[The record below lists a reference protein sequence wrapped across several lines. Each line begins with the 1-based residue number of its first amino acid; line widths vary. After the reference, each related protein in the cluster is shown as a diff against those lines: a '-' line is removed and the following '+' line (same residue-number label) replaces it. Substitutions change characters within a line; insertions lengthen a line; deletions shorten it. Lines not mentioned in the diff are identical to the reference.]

1 MAGRTNNTP
10 TMYDAPALQKLIE
23 RFKQVYDSFDSGH
36 YLEDERTYKLAAVA
50 RLRDLLSEE
59 RLRGAIKRSD
69 FATAHADIRR
79 AYAGNNLLNQWDV
92 LPIVNAPAE
101 ALVRALYDLLYGSG
115 PFERR
120 FDAWVG
126 VLSSQGPRVWPA
138 ATYFLMLHNP
148 ETDILV
154 KPTPFKAL
162 LRSLGRAAEWPTR
175 PDARSYR
182 ELIDLAQ
189 LLYQRLRPLGARDM
203 IDVQSFIWIVRD
215 DEDDELDDDTDAI
228 DSLAAWQTSI
238 TTTHP
243 FIQHV
248 IHDYPAW
255 LSTTFGEQIAFRGNQ
270 RQRFSVLIDG
280 RRRQYGRIKQD
291 GGIYTWIAGLT
302 ADDLTLLQQL
312 STAEELRPR
321 VRNGVAGH
329 RFSISTDDDYALLQT
344 VMRRIIEREQPGKQ
358 SLAEWLAGIAY
369 QNELV
374 RTIVED
380 YPGWLQQRFGAQ
392 IDLRPY
398 QDRTEPGGL
407 SVFYAGHLL
416 QYLRLHKPDG
426 LHVLLLNPPATALTL
441 LQQSLSDPGTL
452 RRDDFKSQTWAY
464 KDGYRFVI
472 KTSDDYALLKRVT
485 ESVVQPAHE
494 RSRRTSMA
502 RIDGPHAAKV
512 YDAAQR
518 FVDAALRSDD
528 SLFTPGQAIWTPET
542 ITDLY
547 ERFVLRPDEGRSDF
561 WTKLKGQLAGA
572 PADTY
577 QLTAELLYVY
587 YLPASRSTT
596 TGYNKRRSIQGV
608 LSWSPQPVALP
619 ADLADVLDNGL
630 ATMGQAFHIFRPSL
644 VRFLVEF
651 MRAWKR
657 LSPAEQDHRLN
668 DPWAFKEM
676 LFAIPIYAA
685 QSQREILLHLV
696 HPDTFEAIASRDHKQ
711 KIDRAFAQ
719 YVSEP
724 TDDIDRRIMQIR
736 QRLSE
741 QYGPDFNFYW
751 QEIQDRW
758 QNGDLPGK
766 PKPWSDFGPFNT
778 LGTNLRSYVQ
788 LAIRLNDAAY
798 TAEEIV
804 TLLGRISQPIVQLA
818 GPPPADELVTD
829 LILFRLLEQ
838 LPDGRFRRW
847 AHLSDATEAHMLRY
861 AALTFLLPSNDG
873 SYILPAYALPLS
885 GAPTPAEDWIAPD
898 LLHWYEGAGLAEQ
911 RADGWW
917 LGKPDAF
924 DPLDADT
931 PTAQALNTFLA
942 HLHRVWEHDSPPRQP
957 DDYDT
962 LPILDPATL
971 DERIAEIQRELL
983 IDRPTVLRVYRSLV
997 AGRHV
1002 ILSGPPGTG
1011 KTHLAR
1017 LLPKILWRDQHES
1030 VELEMVTDP
1039 GLPPTTPPIE
1049 RHHTR
1054 NGYDVEV
1061 VTATED
1067 WGVRHVIG
1075 GIVPQLQQNGDSTT
1089 LIYGVRHGS
1098 LTRTILQNYGGDG
1111 ETLPDPVTLKRVPIE
1126 TDDSTYRGRWLVID
1140 EFTRAPIDAAFGS
1153 LLTTLGGQRDR
1164 GLPVPTDAGIDR
1176 TIQLPHDFRL
1186 IGTLNSFDRHFLN
1199 QISEAMKRRFT
1210 FIDVLP
1216 PGRALADTEQALALY
1231 RALQNLQTNG
1241 LPVINVDDAQG
1252 HATWTGVLD
1261 IRREETPNDPLT
1273 RVRYVLDAHDA
1284 EARAVLDSFWRLFEA
1299 IRIYRQL
1306 GTAQAEALYATLVA
1320 GRSIGMTWDDAL
1332 DSALADVLADQLQVL
1347 ARDEQRVLLA
1357 LIEHAQNLPGFTSRV
1372 QQILKDL
1379 PRPRQA
1385 GHLAQLKSVGVPAAV
1400 DINDNDASKLQPEQF
1415 RHLFRFDLPLRL
1427 SATGLFARRLYAFV
1441 SEKGL

>member
-1 MAGRTNNTP
+1 MTGRTNNTP
-10 TMYDAPALQKLIE
+10 TTHDAPALQKLIE
-23 RFKQVYDSFDSGH
+23 RFKQVYDSFDTAH
-36 YLEDERTYKLAAVA
+36 YLEDERTYKLAAAA

-59 RLRGAIKRSD
+59 RLRGAIERGD
-69 FATAHADIRR
+69 FAAAHADIRR
-79 AYAGNNLLNQWDV
+79 AYTGNNLLNQWDV
-92 LPIVNAPAE
+92 LPIVNAPVE

-120 FDAWVG
+120 FNTWVG
-126 VLSSQGPRVWPA
+126 VLSSQTPRVWPA
-138 ATYFLMLHNP
+138 ATYFLMMHNP

-154 KPTPFKAL
+154 KPNPFKAL
-162 LRSLGRAAEWPTR
+162 LHNLGRAAEWPTR

-189 LLYQRLRPLGARDM
+189 VLYQRLRPLGARDM

-215 DEDDELDDDTDAI
+215 DEDDELDDDTAEI
-228 DSLAAWQTSI
+228 DSLTAWQTSI
-238 TTTHP
+238 TSTHP
-243 FIQHV
+243 FIQHI

-255 LSTTFGEQIAFRGNQ
+255 LSATFDKQIAFRGNQ
-270 RQRFSVLIDG
+270 KQRFSVLIDG
-280 RRRQYGRIKQD
+280 RLRQYGRIKQD

-302 ADDLTLLQQL
+302 ADDLRLLQQL

-321 VRNGVAGH
+321 TRNGVAGH

-358 SLAEWLAGIAY
+358 SLTVWLASVAY

-374 RTIVED
+374 RTIVAD

-392 IDLRPY
+392 IDLRPF

-407 SVFYAGHLL
+407 SVFYNGHLL

-426 LHVLLLNPPATALTL
+426 LHVLLISPLAVVLTL
-441 LQQSLSDPGTL
+441 LQEGLSDPATL
-452 RRDDFKSQTWAY
+452 RRDDFKTLAWAY
-464 KDGYRFVI
+464 KDGYRFVV

-502 RIDGPHAAKV
+502 RINGPHAAKI

-528 SLFTPGQAIWTPET
+528 SLFTPGKPIWTPE
-542 ITDLY
+542 IIADLY

-572 PADTY
+572 PPDTY
-577 QLTAELLYVY
+577 QLTAELLYIH
-587 YLPASRSTT
+587 YLPAWRSTVS
-596 TGYNKRRSIQGV
+596 GYNKRRTIQTV
-608 LSWSPQPVALP
+608 LDWSPQPVALP
-619 ADLADVLDNGL
+619 ADLAGVLDDGL
-630 ATMGQAFHIFRPSL
+630 ARMGQGFNQFKPSI

-651 MRAWKR
+651 IRAWKR
-657 LSPAEQDHRLN
+657 LSPTEQDRLLN
-668 DPWAFKEM
+668 DPWAFKQM

-685 QSQREILLHLV
+685 QSQREILLHLI
-696 HPDTFEAIASRDHKQ
+696 HPDTFEAIASRDEKQ

-751 QEIQDRW
+751 QEVQDRW
-758 QNGDLPGK
+758 KNGGPPDPIT
-766 PKPWSDFGPFNT
+766 PWPEWPFPST
-778 LGTNLRSYVQ
+778 LGRNLRSYVQ
-788 LAIRLNDAAY
+788 LAIRLNDEAY

-804 TLLGRISQPIVQLA
+804 ALLGRISPTIVQLDS
-818 GPPPADELVTD
+818 PPSADELVTD
-829 LILFRLLEQ
+829 LMLFRLLEQ

-847 AHLSDATEAHMLRY
+847 AHLADATEAHMLRY
-861 AALTFLLPSNDG
+861 AALTYLLPNDDG
-873 SYILPAYALPLS
+873 SYMLPSTAVSLDGPLS
-885 GAPTPAEDWIAPD
+885 PAEEWVDPTMA
-898 LLHWYEGAGLAEQ
+898 HWYAEAGLAEL

-917 LGKPDAF
+917 VGHPDAF
-924 DPLDADT
+924 QPLDADT
-931 PTAQALNTFLA
+931 PTAHALNTFLA
-942 HLHRVWEHDSPPRQP
+942 HLRRVREHDSPPP
-957 DDYDT
+957 LPNDYDT

-983 IDRPTVLRVYRSLV
+983 IDRPTVLRVYRSLI

-1017 LLPKILWRDQHES
+1017 LLPKILWRDQHEI

-1039 GLPPTTPPIE
+1039 NLPPTTPPIE

-1067 WGVRHVIG
+1067 WGTRHVIG
-1075 GIVPQLQQNGDSTT
+1075 GIVPQLQQNGSGTT
-1089 LIYGVRHGS
+1089 LVYRVRHGC
-1098 LTRTILQNYGGDG
+1098 LTRTVLQNYGGDG
-1111 ETLPDPVTLKRVPIE
+1111 ETLPDPATWSRSLIE
-1126 TDDSTYRGRWLVID
+1126 TNDYRYRGRWLVID

-1153 LLTTLGGQRDR
+1153 LLTTLSGQRHPE
-1164 GLPVPTDAGIDR
+1164 LSVPTDAGIDR
-1176 TIQLPHDFRL
+1176 TIPLPRDFRL

-1216 PGRALADTEQALALY
+1216 PGRTLAANEQALALY
-1231 RALQNLQTNG
+1231 GALQTLKTHG
-1241 LPVINVDDAQG
+1241 VRPLDVDKEQG
-1252 HATWTGVLD
+1252 YATWPDVLD
-1261 IRREETPNDPLT
+1261 IRREETPLDPLA
-1273 RVRYVLDAHDA
+1273 RVRYVLDVHDA
-1284 EARAVLDSFWRLFEA
+1284 EAQAVLDSFWRLFEA

-1306 GTAQAEALYATLVA
+1306 GTAQAETLYATLVA
-1320 GRSIGMTWDDAL
+1320 GRSIGMDWDEAL

-1357 LIEHAQNLPGFTSRV
+1357 LIEHAADLTVFTNRV
-1372 QQILKDL
+1372 QQILKDI

-1385 GHLAQLKSVGVPAAV
+1385 GHLSQFKSAGVPSAS
-1400 DINDNDASKLQPEQF
+1400 DIDGNDSAKLQPEQL
-1415 RHLFRFDLPLRL
+1415 RDLFRFDLPLRL
-1427 SATGLFARRLYAFV
+1427 SAAGLFARRLYAFV
-1441 SEKGL
+1441 NEKGL